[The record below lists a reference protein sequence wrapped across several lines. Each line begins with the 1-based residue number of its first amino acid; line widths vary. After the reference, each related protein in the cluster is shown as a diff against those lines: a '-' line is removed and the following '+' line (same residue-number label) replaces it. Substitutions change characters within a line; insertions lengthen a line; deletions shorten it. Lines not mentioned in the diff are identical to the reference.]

1 MSRAERRMQMYKMR
15 SERRKE
21 FGGYLSSFAGSTIGK
36 GLIPR
41 IFGQGDYD
49 IRSNS
54 IINGGGDSSIAPQ
67 FESSNSFRSIRV
79 AKREYIT
86 DVQSSINFS
95 NTVYQINPANVALFP
110 WLSAIAQ
117 NFQEYIIHGMVL
129 QYTSLSSDALNST
142 NTALGAVIMST
153 DYNAANAPYSSKA
166 AAENAEYTVST
177 KPSQSLIH
185 GIECDPMQTV
195 NQGHLYISPN
205 NNGTAPSGEDIK
217 TYNLGT
223 FQFMTQG
230 SQAVATIGE
239 LWVSYDIEL
248 IKPVEGAQLNR
259 SASDHYSLFNISNS
273 GNGGYVFG
281 VTRTADTLGIGTT
294 IVSGNTTN
302 NSITFPTSV
311 ITGQKYLIVYTV
323 QGGAGV
329 TVTRPTTTYNA
340 LDGLSYWE
348 TTGTDDTTHVQAP
361 QNGLAGSTAFVWCF
375 IVQVNNA
382 VSLSNRASITF
393 NATSST
399 LQSSDGDLM
408 IVQLPQNFR

>member
-1 MSRAERRMQMYKMR
+1 MSRQERRMAMYQMR
-15 SERRKE
+15 SARRRE
-21 FGGYLSSFAGSTIGK
+21 FAGYLSGFAGSTIGK
-36 GLIPR
+36 GVIPR
-41 IFGQGDYD
+41 ILGQGDYN
-49 IRSNS
+49 IVSNS
-54 IINGGGDSSIAPQ
+54 IINGGGDSSVAPQ

-86 DVQSSINFS
+86 DVQSSINFT

-110 WLSAIAQ
+110 WLSSIAQ
-117 NFQEYIIHGMVL
+117 NFQEYRIHGMVL

-166 AAENAEYTVST
+166 SAENAEYTVST

-195 NQGHLYISPN
+195 NQGHLYISPL
-205 NNGTAPSGEDIK
+205 NNGRAPAGEDIK

-259 SASDHYSLFNISNS
+259 SAADHYSCFDCGNS
-273 GNGGYVFG
+273 GAGGFLFG
-281 VTRTADTLGIGTT
+281 TTRNADSLGVGTT
-294 IVSGNTTN
+294 ITSGNLAN
-302 NSITFPTSV
+302 NKIEFPASA
-311 ITGQKYLIVYTV
+311 ITGQKYLILYQVN
-323 QGGAGV
+323 GSAV
-329 TVTRPTTTYNA
+329 TIARPTFVNTA
-340 LDGLSYWE
+340 VDFLQVWE
-348 TTGTDDTTHVQAP
+348 TSGTPDTTLVTGP
-361 QNGLAGSTAFVWCF
+361 QNGLAATTSFMMGF
-375 IVQVNNA
+375 IVQINNT
-382 VSLSNRASITF
+382 VSLSNRASIVFDMT
-393 NATSST
+393 AKT
-399 LQSSDGDLM
+399 LPTGDGDLM
-408 IVQLPQNFR
+408 IIQLPQTFA